1 MDYKLLGKNIAE
13 YLLRVFC
20 FLITVKFWFIE
31 LSVPVILALFP
42 ILIVDAQVTVYL
54 REKNIVQYNEL
65 DDPVF
70 EIYLVAF
77 FTLYFLAKIFGIFK
91 KLDKLN
97 ILASLII
104 ISFISYLLILVGKIN
119 FLVDELTY
127 KEGLEYSYTMYLL
140 IPAFL
145 LYKFFGFLAK
155 KFPFPFAKIGYYTS
169 IEFPKD
175 LYLKIRNNI
184 KNNNE
189 K

>member
-1 MDYKLLGKNIAE
+1 MDYKLLSKNIAE

-97 ILASLII
+97 IFVTLII
-104 ISFISYLLILVGKIN
+104 ISEISYLLILVGRIN
-119 FLVDELTY
+119 FLVDEITY
-127 KEGLEYSYTMYLL
+127 RYGLKYAYTMYLL

-145 LYKFFGFLAK
+145 LYKFFGFLTK
-155 KFPFPFAKIGYYTS
+155 KYPFPFAKIGYYTS
-169 IEFPKD
+169 IEFLKD
-175 LYLKIRNNI
+175 LYLKIRKNI
-184 KNNNE
+184 K
-189 K
+189 KKSQK